1 MRWEKK
7 ENCDIED
14 NNVKI
19 FYTFKFYV
27 KNLKILLDIFIFSI
41 YQVICFDTYIIY
53 SLAKCQQLMSYCFKW
68 KLGIHLQFI

>member
-14 NNVKI
+14 NNVEI

-27 KNLKILLDIFIFSI
+27 KYLKILSDIYIFSI
-41 YQVICFDTYIIY
+41 
-53 SLAKCQQLMSYCFKW
+53 
-68 KLGIHLQFI
+68 